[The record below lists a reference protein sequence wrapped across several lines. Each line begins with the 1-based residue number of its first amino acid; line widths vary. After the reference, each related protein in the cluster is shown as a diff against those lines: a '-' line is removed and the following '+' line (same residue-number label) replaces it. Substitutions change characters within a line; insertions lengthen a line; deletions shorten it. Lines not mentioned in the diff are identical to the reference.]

1 MGCFILLTN
10 FLDISFLPSVS
21 FHIKMLFPFTCMLNL
36 HNLLFFASGR
46 KRSLH
51 RAVIWHGVC
60 VEVPM

>member
-10 FLDISFLPSVS
+10 FLDISFLPCFISYQDAV
-21 FHIKMLFPFTCMLNL
+21 LFTCMNL

-46 KRSLH
+46 KRPLH

-60 VEVPM
+60 VEVSM